1 MFPIRPSLGYLRIR
15 PFECSSVP
23 LPVINAGINAGTTAR
38 AHRRGDGSHPN
49 HNDHDYENP
58 NDAPPVDRAEV
69 ALRFEILE
77 VVVEVIEVIE
87 VI

>member
-1 MFPIRPSLGYLRIR
+1 MPILD
-15 PFECSSVP
+15 
-23 LPVINAGINAGTTAR
+23 AGINAGTTVR

-58 NDAPPVDRAEV
+58 KDAPPVDRAEV
-69 ALRFEILE
+69 GLRFEILE

>member
-1 MFPIRPSLGYLRIR
+1 MRPLLGCLGFG

-23 LPVINAGINAGTTAR
+23 LPILDAGINAGTTAR
-38 AHRRGDGSHPN
+38 THRRGDGSHPN

-58 NDAPPVDRAEV
+58 KDAPPVDRAEV

-77 VVVEVIEVIE
+77 VVVEVIEVI
-87 VI
+87 